1 MIPRS
6 ELLQTAGVEEATD
19 GWVAEPELA
28 YELEEAA

>member
-1 MIPRS
+1 VTVLRPEV
-6 ELLQTAGVEEATD
+6 ELAGVEEATD